1 MNNTARSLRRL
12 SAALLIVAVACGG
25 GKDSTSPTNSGCTS
39 GCTGGGGDGGSTSNA
54 IAIADNSFTPSST
67 TVPVGTTVTWT
78 WTGSGT
84 HNVTFS
90 SPSIT
95 GSATKTSGTFTKQF
109 NTAGT
114 FNYQCSIH
122 GVAMSGS
129 ITVQ

>member
-1 MNNTARSLRRL
+1 MRVNYRIIT
-12 SAALLIVAVACGG
+12 ALLIVAAACG
-25 GKDSTSPTNSGCTS
+25 GKDSTSPANNNSN
-39 GCTGGGGDGGSTSNA
+39 TGGDTGGTVGTGGTGGSTSNA
-54 IAIADNSFTPSST
+54 IAIADNSFTPSAT

-90 SPSIT
+90 NPSIT
-95 GSATKTSGTFTKQF
+95 GSANKTSGTFSKQF

-122 GVAMSGS
+122 GF
-129 ITVQ
+129 